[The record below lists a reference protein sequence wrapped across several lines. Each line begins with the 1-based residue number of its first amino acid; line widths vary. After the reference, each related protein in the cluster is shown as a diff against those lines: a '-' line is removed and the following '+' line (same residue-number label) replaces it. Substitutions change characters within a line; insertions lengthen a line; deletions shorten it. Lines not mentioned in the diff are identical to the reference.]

1 MIPQITDWLL
11 VNNTGVSYP
20 GEGYTQVFET
30 LNAAIQAAPVGAFI
44 GIVPGTYNLN
54 DDASGSPA
62 RTEITKT
69 CYIQGLG
76 QTPEEVLL
84 TRSTGFANRNAL
96 DWHSGV
102 ESVVENVWIRGA
114 GTSGDNVV
122 REPQQA
128 ESIILN
134 KVILDDVSDG
144 AFLVWTQPAYS
155 GDIIVQ
161 NCTIRNVG
169 YLFHTPGVGRITA
182 SRWKFRKTE
191 SSRDN
196 NHAVSEWDV
205 VSSPADGYGH
215 QYGSLVLLPLAQR
228 IESRAINTQGRRAS
242 RVCVFLWD
250 NPSLSFRVFVT
261 PGGEWHTFVPYSVRF
276 GVYYQGAGMQPRIEG
291 PYLSDEAPT

>member
-1 MIPQITDWLL
+1 MITHFTDWLL
-11 VNNTGVSYP
+11 VNNTGAPY
-20 GEGYTQVFET
+20 EGATPYTQVFGT

-54 DDASGSPA
+54 DDATDSLA

-84 TRSTGFANRNAL
+84 TRSPGPENRNAL
-96 DWHSGV
+96 NWHSGV

-114 GTSGDNVV
+114 GADGDNVV
-122 REPQQA
+122 REPQRA

-144 AFLVWTQPAYS
+144 AFLSWGQYDYS

-169 YLFHTPGVGRITA
+169 RLFTASGGITA

-191 SSRDN
+191 SSRGN

-215 QYGSLVLLPLAQR
+215 QYGSLLLRGWQR
-228 IESRAINTQGRRAS
+228 IESRAINTQAMRAS
-242 RVCVFLWD
+242 RVRVFLWD

-261 PGGEWHTFVPYSVRF
+261 PGGEWHTFVPYDVRF
-276 GVYYQGAGMQPRIEG
+276 GVYYQGAGMKPRIEG
-291 PYLSDEAPT
+291 PYLSDEAPL

>member
-1 MIPQITDWLL
+1 MITYFTNWLL
-11 VNNTGVSYP
+11 VNNTGAPYESAVP
-20 GEGYTQVFET
+20 YTQVFGT
-30 LNAAIQAAPVGAFI
+30 LNAAIQAAIPGTFI

-54 DDASGSPA
+54 DDASGSLA

-84 TRSTGFANRNAL
+84 TRSTGSANRNAL
-96 DWHSGV
+96 NWHSGV

-122 REPQQA
+122 REPQRA

-144 AFLVWTQPAYS
+144 AFLSWGQYAYS

-169 YLFHTPGVGRITA
+169 YLFNAVGWITA

-215 QYGSLVLLPLAQR
+215 QYGSLVLSPLAQR

-291 PYLSDEAPT
+291 PYLSDEAPS